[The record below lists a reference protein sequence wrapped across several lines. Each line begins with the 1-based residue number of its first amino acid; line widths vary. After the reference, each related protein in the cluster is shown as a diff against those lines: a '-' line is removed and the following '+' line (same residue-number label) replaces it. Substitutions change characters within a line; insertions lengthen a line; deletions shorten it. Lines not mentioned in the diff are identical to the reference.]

1 MKAWFGLLQDVKV
14 VDLNRLLKLH
24 GVRLVVKKS
33 KDWGKNVSVTAH
45 AAGAPAKRGRAPRQT
60 VIHSRTEPGQ
70 IGPVGA
76 EETITVIS
84 MADDGPGGP
93 LG

>member
-14 VDLNRLLKLH
+14 VDLNRLLKAH

-45 AAGAPAKRGRAPRQT
+45 AVGVQAKRSRGVRVPPAPIDST
-60 VIHSRTEPGQ
+60 V
-70 IGPVGA
+70 PVG
-76 EETITVIS
+76 IPS
-84 MADDGPGGP
+84 YPPP
-93 LG
+93 LGA

>member
-14 VDLNRLLKLH
+14 VDINRLLKSH

-45 AAGAPAKRGRAPRQT
+45 AVGAPAKRARATKVPAAPMVRMIMSAWPLSLWL
-60 VIHSRTEPGQ
+60 VRNSI
-70 IGPVGA
+70 IGSEQWG
-76 EETITVIS
+76 
-84 MADDGPGGP
+84 
-93 LG
+93 

>member
-14 VDLNRLLKLH
+14 VDLNRLLKSH

-45 AAGAPAKRGRAPRQT
+45 PIGAAAKRTRAPKAPVPAAGLGAASGLAGAPASTDTKQ
-60 VIHSRTEPGQ
+60 
-70 IGPVGA
+70 
-76 EETITVIS
+76 
-84 MADDGPGGP
+84 
-93 LG
+93 